1 MRIDG
6 RWANTHWLEPQEE
19 PAADTGSTLA
29 LAEPEPA
36 QTAAPAP
43 APESTATPPQDDPW
57 GSLPPAAIQPP
68 PSQPQP
74 QPEPEPPPPR
84 SAEDPG
90 DRSADWA
97 FIQRHEEFAARMENY
112 WAQLSQL
119 SNFRAGVGQGFLDY
133 ANEVTLANLRPPE
146 WEVEQPPAEPEA
158 EVERPD
164 GSEAP
169 EAPEE
174 PQVPAEPEEPEEPQV
189 SEQPE
194 AHRPQ
199 DEVGSDSAV
208 DAAPTQVVVITG
220 QALPKDAEGNRYE
233 TDATGRQV
241 VHLASGGMLALAASA
256 AVPLAGNLAL
266 PSVADLLR
274 LGNAAEALMRWAAV
288 PALLITT
295 PGNWGQGAQR
305 YELNEALRFERRD
318 GEVFG
323 KLYERQGDGE
333 WLARDE
339 RYAGYQTGEGFV
351 VLSEEQLA
359 RLSGPGASP
368 GTPLPPQP
376 LPPTPALVDG
386 QDPIP
391 GHAAEPESG
400 SGLEGKPAQP
410 PSPDDIL
417 IFKTEGERYEAAM
430 QAWSADPSLRH
441 PDDLLGKT
449 DGGPGAWV
457 LSGERSGGAGYQ
469 EQISHVPRGIEYE
482 VAGIR
487 FDHFDAARNVLVDS
501 KDWRGYV
508 LPERRFWTA
517 EVVDTASRQM
527 DAVARSGTSASIE
540 WQVSTQAAA
549 DAIRGTLASRGIDDI
564 RVVVVPKEGP

>member
-6 RWANTHWLEPQEE
+6 GWANPQWLEPQEE

-43 APESTATPPQDDPW
+43 VPESTATPPQNDPW

-68 PSQPQP
+68 PAQPQP

-84 SAEDPG
+84 AAEDPG

-112 WAQLSQL
+112 WAQLSEL

-146 WEVEQPPAEPEA
+146 WEEEAPLAEPEDEIEGLAEPEA
-158 EVERPD
+158 EKAPD
-164 GSEAP
+164 EPAV
-169 EAPEE
+169 PEE
-174 PQVPAEPEEPEEPQV
+174 TGEPAV
-189 SEQPE
+189 SEPPG

-199 DEVGSDSAV
+199 DEMGSDSAV

-220 QALPKDAEGNRYE
+220 QALPRDAEGNRYE
-233 TDATGRQV
+233 TDASGRQV

-266 PSVADLLR
+266 PSAADLLR
-274 LGNAAEALMRWAAV
+274 LGNATEALMRWAAV
-288 PALLITT
+288 PTLLITT
-295 PGNWGQGAQR
+295 PGNWGQGVQR
-305 YELNEALRFERRD
+305 YELNETLRFERRD

-323 KLYERQGDGE
+323 SLYERQGDGE

-359 RLSGPGASP
+359 RLSGPGATP
-368 GTPLPPQP
+368 GTPLPPQS
-376 LPPTPALVDG
+376 LPPTHASVD
-386 QDPIP
+386 DKDSIP
-391 GHAAEPESG
+391 GFAAEPESRA
-400 SGLEGKPAQP
+400 GLEGKPAQP
-410 PSPDDIL
+410 PSPDDNL
-417 IFKTEGERYEAAM
+417 IFKTEGERYEAAL
-430 QAWSADPSLRH
+430 QAWNADPSLRH

-449 DGGPGAWV
+449 EGGPGAWV
-457 LSGERSGGAGYQ
+457 LSGERSGGAAYQ
-469 EQISHVPRGIEYE
+469 EQISRVPRGIEYE

-508 LPERRFWTA
+508 LPDKRFWTA

-527 DAVARSGTSASIE
+527 DAVARSGSSASIE